1 MNYLINPNNCE
12 IEGSGIYLE
21 PRLQEYI
28 TKKETYKK
36 YNIKPV
42 VSLEVEFG
50 ITTEDKKKIK
60 MIKKN
65 GGQLFEDA
73 NNPIYHENIS
83 NVSLNSNNLL
93 DSQFSS
99 KGFLTDNIKDK
110 KFEKMFQKYDKIKQK
125 DESRR
130 EQILKNQNNQN
141 MSGWLGENDKDIVDS
156 RFFSADFT
164 SSRYNDDK
172 FNEETKVENKKY
184 INKPA
189 ITTERTFNKNNDD
202 FYNPYSLSQKNQT
215 HKTAKIAYNQKL
227 HNDDNIV
234 ESQKN
239 VNDIDNIIGNYES
252 YRKQV
257 NPKFQKTMDFDFE
270 HKRTIPSVSS
280 NGKKNLNTS
289 SYKTMPFMGYD
300 TDAKNINEENQLL
313 QGMPVRTHK
322 SYGYNNSFEN
332 QFQYISNDI
341 QSPDHTV
348 MSFPRGGYGTRQ
360 YNRENYKDNKY
371 KREIYK

>member
-50 ITTEDKKKIK
+50 ITQEDKQKIK
-60 MIKKN
+60 MIKKG
-65 GGQLFEDA
+65 GGQLFDDA
-73 NNPIYHENIS
+73 TNAIYHENIS
-83 NVSLNSNNLL
+83 NTSLNSNNLL

-125 DESRR
+125 EESRR
-130 EQILKNQNNQN
+130 EQIMQKQDTQN
-141 MSGWLGENDKDIVDS
+141 MSGWLGTNDKDIVDS

-164 SSRYNDDK
+164 SSRYNDDT
-172 FNEETKVENKKY
+172 FNDETITENKKY

-189 ITTERTFNKNNDD
+189 ITKERSFNKSNDD
-202 FYNPYSLSQKNQT
+202 FYNPYSLSQN
-215 HKTAKIAYNQKL
+215 HKPAKIAYNQRL
-227 HNDDNIV
+227 HNDDNVNVIDN
-234 ESQKN
+234 QNN
-239 VNDIDNIIGNYES
+239 VNDIDNIIGNYDS

-270 HKRTIPSVSS
+270 HKRSIPSVSS
-280 NGKKNLNTS
+280 NGKKDLNTS

-300 TDAKNINEENQLL
+300 TDAKNINEENELL

-341 QSPDHTV
+341 QNPDHTV
-348 MSFPRGGYGTRQ
+348 MAFPRGGYGTRQ
-360 YNRENYKDNKY
+360 YNRESFKDNDY

>member
-1 MNYLINPNNCE
+1 MNYLINPNNCQ
-12 IEGSGIYLE
+12 IEGSGIHLE

-42 VSLEVEFG
+42 ISLELEFG
-50 ITTEDKKKIK
+50 ITAKDKEQIK
-60 MIKKN
+60 MIKKS
-65 GGQLFEDA
+65 GGQLFEDPT
-73 NNPIYHENIS
+73 NQIYHENIS
-83 NVSLNSNNLL
+83 NASLNSNNLL

-99 KGFLTDNIKDK
+99 EGFLTDNIKDK

-125 DESRR
+125 DETRR
-130 EQILKNQNNQN
+130 EQILKNQDKQQFA
-141 MSGWLGENDKDIVDS
+141 GWLDNNNNDIIDS

-164 SSRYNDDK
+164 PSRYTDDK
-172 FNEETKVENKKY
+172 FNEETKLENKKY

-189 ITTERTFNKNNDD
+189 ITVERTFKNNTND
-202 FYNPYSLSQKNQT
+202 YRSPYSLTHKNQIHNGDIVNNNT
-215 HKTAKIAYNQKL
+215 HI
-227 HNDDNIV
+227 NDV
-234 ESQKN
+234 
-239 VNDIDNIIGNYES
+239 DNIIGNYES
-252 YRKQV
+252 YRKQI
-257 NPKFQKTMDFDFE
+257 NPKFQNTMDFDFE
-270 HKRTIPSVSS
+270 HKRSIPSVSS
-280 NGKKNLNTS
+280 NGKKNLNSS

-300 TDAKNINEENQLL
+300 TDAKNVNDETQLL

-341 QSPDHTV
+341 QSPDNTV
-348 MSFPRGGYGTRQ
+348 MTFPRGGHGTRQ
-360 YNRENYKDNKY
+360 YNRENYKDNEY

>member
-12 IEGSGIYLE
+12 IEGSGIHLE

-50 ITTEDKKKIK
+50 ITDEDKKRIK
-60 MIKKN
+60 MIKKS

-73 NNPIYHENIS
+73 NNPIYDENIS
-83 NVSLNSNNLL
+83 NASLNSNNLL

-130 EQILKNQNNQN
+130 EQILKNQTI
-141 MSGWLGENDKDIVDS
+141 SGWLGENDEDIIDS
-156 RFFSADFT
+156 RYFSADFT
-164 SSRYNDDK
+164 TSRYTDDK
-172 FNEETKVENKKY
+172 FNKETRVENKKY

-189 ITTERTFNKNNDD
+189 ITVERTFKNSNDD
-202 FYNPYSLSQKNQT
+202 IYNPYSLSKKNQL
-215 HKTAKIAYNQKL
+215 HKPAKVAYKQRL
-227 HNDDNIV
+227 HNDDNVI
-234 ESQKN
+234 ENENN
-239 VNDIDNIIGNYES
+239 VNDIDEIIGNYDS

-270 HKRTIPSVSS
+270 HKRTIPSMSS
-280 NGKKNLNTS
+280 NGKKNLNSS

-332 QFQYISNDI
+332 QFQYISSDI

-360 YNRENYKDNKY
+360 RNRENYKDNEY